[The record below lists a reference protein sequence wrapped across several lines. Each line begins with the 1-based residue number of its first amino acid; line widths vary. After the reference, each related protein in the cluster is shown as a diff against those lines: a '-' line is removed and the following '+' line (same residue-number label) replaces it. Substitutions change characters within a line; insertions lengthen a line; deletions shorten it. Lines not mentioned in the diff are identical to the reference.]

1 MILPIGSVEGH
12 GAHLPILTD
21 TLIASLVSE
30 ELAERNGWIS
40 LPPVTYTIA
49 VPARIGN
56 VGISNETFGSYLRE
70 IIEHFIEFGQKRFIL
85 ILGHGGPDMKET
97 IREEGTKLCENREI
111 SIFAFHVMRVLE
123 DLKLVDQREDRHAG
137 EWETSVM
144 LSAYGEL
151 VGDVGIYRNSEDIKK
166 YSVYGDP
173 RKASK
178 ARGND
183 YLDKLLDRLEDQTK
197 GMERSGFSCN
207 W

>member
-1 MILPIGSVEGH
+1 MDKHNLTWPELKEYARTRKPLILPIGSVEGH

-123 DLKLVDQREDRHAG
+123 DLKLIDQREAALAALR
-137 EWETSVM
+137 SS
-144 LSAYGEL
+144 L
-151 VGDVGIYRNSEDIKK
+151 R
-166 YSVYGDP
+166 
-173 RKASK
+173 AS
-178 ARGND
+178 
-183 YLDKLLDRLEDQTK
+183 
-197 GMERSGFSCN
+197 RSRSFSCSRSSSS
-207 W
+207 